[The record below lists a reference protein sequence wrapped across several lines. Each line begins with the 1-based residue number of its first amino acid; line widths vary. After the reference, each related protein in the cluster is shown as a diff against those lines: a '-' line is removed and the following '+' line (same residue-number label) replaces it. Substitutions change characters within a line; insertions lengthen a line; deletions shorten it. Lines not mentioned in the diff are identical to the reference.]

1 MSAVPLQFPEWL
13 HLPVEQGLLTPRQA
27 WVLEWELL
35 VLFDQ
40 PWTPEAWEVKQAVA
54 LFHWEPDSLAH

>member
-13 HLPVEQGLLTPRQA
+13 HLPVDQGLLTPRQA

-35 VLFDQ
+35 VLQDS
-40 PWTPEAWEVKQAVA
+40 PWTPEAWEVNQLAG
-54 LFHWEPDSLAH
+54 LFHWEPDSPAH